1 MEETSKSFRSGLALI
16 HPRGAPVHGHQGAAQ
31 GRVLA
36 PSHQGV
42 AQGHVL
48 APSHPGVTQ
57 GQIPAPSRQSV
68 ALGRVLAQ
76 SHQNVVQDPGH
87 TPGQKAVLAHQ
98 PSAGHQALG
107 AALTHQPSR
116 GKQAPE
122 VVLVLQ
128 SSREKQAL
136 TGPSLAQEVH
146 LPGSHVHALKA
157 LQRNVQHHQNKKT
170 NCQFWPVICRLF
182 YGSRCSFLNL

>member
-87 TPGQKAVLAHQ
+87 TPGQKAVL
-98 PSAGHQALG
+98 
-107 AALTHQPSR
+107 THQPSR